1 MAKQHLLL
9 VDGDAKNLRVTEVS
23 LKKAGFQVTTAIHG
37 KDALEKVQISPPD
50 LVLSETRMAE
60 MDGFELCKVLK
71 SDERFRHI
79 PFVFLTNQKSVE
91 YKVKGLELGGDD
103 YLTKPIYIKEIVTR
117 VKMILAKVEKER
129 SEKRESKTGFAGS
142 LSDMGVVDLVQT
154 FEIGR
159 KTGTIKLEGERTG
172 IIYFKEGK
180 VIDAELGRL
189 RGENAFY
196 RMLNT
201 FEGNFDVQ
209 FVPVDRAERIEVS
222 TQGLL
227 MEGMRRL
234 DEWGRML
241 EQLPPLETI
250 FELDYQQLAER
261 LSEIPDEVNGLLR
274 LFDGRRTLAR
284 VVDDSDFE
292 DLAALGIISKL
303 YFEGL
308 VREVGTASPDGTPRK
323 PGIEEWLNTG
333 ANPTGGEPQQ
343 QTPDTPPMGQ
353 PRPNIDTPVML
364 PIVPLPSPPVVPL
377 PAPEA
382 PTPVPEAQAAERSA
396 QEEVAS
402 AEPEMPPK
410 MSPPRPPA
418 MPPVMTATPEL
429 VEVPPVAGA
438 VDEVE
443 VMVPPPRHTPA
454 AHITRFEK
462 RDRGPITRPEFPAA
476 AALPPAG
483 HEAPGSQFLVAPPP
497 SSEIERA
504 RSRLL
509 DAWDKFG
516 GEGLSSES
524 TWAPA
529 PSHTR
534 DAMPAVLPPR
544 ASGSAQAPEVHAP
557 PIFGGAAL
565 EKVTLPPLPPNL
577 LRRHEPPPHPEA
589 PTPAP
594 LPPQPLGELPPE
606 AVETHDEVTESA
618 PPPMGAPPPPP
629 PDTTP
634 PPGRLVPPMM
644 TPAPQPVA
652 PAQPSPP
659 PPSQPIPLA
668 RMSPPAPRASPGKQ
682 LALPPYP
689 GHGAPPPR
697 QSPRPNPQDLEASF
711 FGTEEQTPAVLTDAV
726 AADEA
731 VAPQVARPPSD
742 SGRLVWV
749 VMLGLFVGGLGTAAY
764 LFTTDWGATE
774 TTEPVLPVVTEATPD
789 AGEAPMV
796 VAPAVVEDAGAEVAA
811 AVDVVDAGAGQ
822 VAVAPAVKDAGAAVA
837 VVPVVD
843 AGAVAVAPAV
853 KDAGSAVA
861 VAPAV
866 KDAGTAAV
874 AVVAEIPDAGA
885 KVAAP
890 PPAAGDFDA
899 LLAEAK
905 TQVQKQRWRGAIQ
918 AYRKALEMKPDS
930 QEAKTGLG
938 IALVMGET
946 GFKEA
951 VPLLKDGVKEDPQN
965 AQAWLAL
972 GMAYQNI
979 GQDRAAKQPYQEYL
993 KLKPK
998 GPTSDEIR
1006 MALEAMK

>member
-1 MAKQHLLL
+1 VAKQHLLL

-37 KDALEKVQISPPD
+37 KDALDKVQISPPD
-50 LVLSETRMAE
+50 LVLAETRMAE
-60 MDGFELCKVLK
+60 MDGFELCRMLK

-79 PFVFLTNQKSVE
+79 PYVFLTNQKSVE
-91 YKVKGLELGGDD
+91 FKVKGLELGGDD

-159 KTGTIKLEGERTG
+159 KTGTIKLDGERTG
-172 IIYFKEGK
+172 VIYFKEGK

-241 EQLPPLETI
+241 EQLPPLETV

-308 VREVGTASPDGTPRK
+308 VREVGAGPSGEIVRK

-333 ANPTGGEPQQ
+333 PNPAGGEPA
-343 QTPDTPPMGQ
+343 PAPAPPPPEASPPAVG
-353 PRPNIDTPVML
+353 PIDTPVMH
-364 PIVPLPSPPVVPL
+364 VVPL
-377 PAPEA
+377 PAPVTPAPAA
-382 PTPVPEAQAAERSA
+382 PTATPAEAV
-396 QEEVAS
+396 QEEVDG

-410 MSPPRPPA
+410 MSPPRPPQ
-418 MPPVMTATPEL
+418 MPPVMTANPQL
-429 VEVPPVAGA
+429 VEVPPVAGQ

-454 AHITRFEK
+454 AVVTRFEPK
-462 RDRGPITRPEFPAA
+462 PGGPKLTRSSETPTRPEFPAI

-497 SSEIERA
+497 SSELERA
-504 RSRLL
+504 RTRLL

-524 TWAPA
+524 TWAPVPHA
-529 PSHTR
+529 PPRAS
-534 DAMPAVLPPR
+534 PSLPPR
-544 ASGSAQAPEVHAP
+544 AAPAAQPLPPPPPDHP

-565 EKVTLPPLPPNL
+565 ERITLPPLPPNL
-577 LRRHEPPPHPEA
+577 QRKTEEPV
-589 PTPAP
+589 P
-594 LPPQPLGELPPE
+594 LTQPKVEEPPPE
-606 AVETHDEVTESA
+606 AVAEDDVTEPA
-618 PPPMGAPPPPP
+618 ALQPPLSSPPPPP

-634 PPGRLVPPMM
+634 PPGKWQP
-644 TPAPQPVA
+644 PAPVQAA
-652 PAQPSPP
+652 PLPP
-659 PPSQPIPLA
+659 QQQ
-668 RMSPPAPRASPGKQ
+668 PPAPRASPAKQ

-689 GHGAPPPR
+689 GHGAPSPP
-697 QSPRPNPQDLEASF
+697 SSVPAPQPHELEASF
-711 FGTEEQTPAVLTDAV
+711 FGTEEQTPAVLMDAA

-731 VAPQVARPPSD
+731 VAAKPAPSE
-742 SGRLVWV
+742 SGRLLWV
-749 VMLGLFVGGLGTAAY
+749 VAAGLLVGGLSTAAY
-764 LFTTDWGATE
+764 LFSSEWGSTDI
-774 TTEPVLPVVTEATPD
+774 PVTEDTTLDAGGEAVAALPPGDFDAGAEEPAVED
-789 AGEAPMV
+789 AGEA
-796 VAPAVVEDAGAEVAA
+796 AVVEAPSPKDAGAA
-811 AVDVVDAGAGQ
+811 AVAVEAPKEKDAGAAAG
-822 VAVAPAVKDAGAAVA
+822 VVEAPAPKDAGAAV
-837 VVPVVD
+837 V
-843 AGAVAVAPAV
+843 VAP
-853 KDAGSAVA
+853 
-861 VAPAV
+861 
-866 KDAGTAAV
+866 
-874 AVVAEIPDAGA
+874 
-885 KVAAP
+885 VAAP
-890 PPAAGDFDA
+890 PDAGTQQVAIAPAGDFDA
-899 LLAEAK
+899 LLSDAK
-905 TQVQKQRWRGAIQ
+905 LAVQKQRWGKATD
-918 AYRKALEMKPDS
+918 AFRKALKLNPES
-930 QEAKTGLG
+930 GEAKTGLG

-951 VPLLKDGVKEDPQN
+951 VPLLKDGVKTDPAN

-972 GMAYQNI
+972 GMAYQNL
-979 GQDRAAKQPYQEYL
+979 GQDKSAKQPYLEYL

-998 GPTSDEIR
+998 GATSDEIR
-1006 MALEAMK
+1006 MALEQMK